1 MTATSIEWTDRSWQV
16 TAGCTKVSAGCAHCY
31 AEPLMGRQAAMAV
44 ADRERGRHPG
54 RKAIALRV
62 VNQRPGTG
70 RDGYGPK
77 SGWNRK
83 VVTLDHRLGDP
94 LKWRKPARVFVNSES
109 DLFHEDVP
117 FEFIDRVFAVMNATH
132 IFPPKNGD
140 EKAKPWHTYQV
151 LTKRPERMAE
161 YLASRGPKRYPQG
174 DWPIFRVRGDVFRG
188 MGPAIMNAAGVGLWP
203 LPNVWLGTSVEDQAA
218 ADARIPHLLNCPAA
232 VRFLSCEPLL
242 GPVDVSAFVSV
253 SKLQRRDRLS
263 YSQARREVDR
273 HWLILGGESGPGARP
288 CDVAWLRSLVEQ
300 GKAGGVPVFVKQL
313 GANVVSSFDEW
324 NDGTRTDGRLDG
336 DVMHWQLADR
346 KGGDPDEWPID
357 LRVREFPTTESS
369 PA

>member
-44 ADRERGRHPG
+44 ADRERGKHPG
-54 RKAIALRV
+54 RKAIALQV

-83 VVTLDHRLGDP
+83 MVTLDDRLADP
-94 LKWRKPARVFVNSES
+94 LSWRKPARVFVNSES

-117 FEFIDRVFAVMNATH
+117 FEFIDRVFAVMALT
-132 IFPPKNGD
+132 PQ
-140 EKAKPWHTYQV
+140 HTYQV
-151 LTKRPERMAE
+151 LTKRPERMAA
-161 YLASRGPKRYPQG
+161 YLNQLAAAGRSAEIAAHLGYSAKG
-174 DWPIFRVRGDVFRG
+174 LVTDEDWP
-188 MGPAIMNAAGVGLWP
+188 AIVGNIELTPWP
-203 LPNVWLGTSVEDQAA
+203 LPNVWLGTSVENQDNLKRAW
-218 ADARIPHLLNCPAA
+218 DLLKCPAA
-232 VRFLSCEPLL
+232 VRFLSLEPLL
-242 GPVDVSAFVSV
+242 GPVDLNAYELLL
-253 SKLQRRDRLS
+253 KDW
-263 YSQARREVDR
+263 REKATIGTYLD
-273 HWLILGGESGPGARP
+273 WLILGGESGPGARP
-288 CDVAWLRSLVEQ
+288 CNVAWLRSLVEQ

-357 LRVREFPTTESS
+357 LRVREFPLSS
-369 PA
+369 EVSP